1 MMSLKRT
8 GIFIGLTI
16 VILAV
21 GAVMYIMYQIH
32 DRPQKPSRPYPYYT
46 EDVAFENSSAG
57 ITLAGTLTLPS
68 AQGNFPAAILISGS
82 GPQNR
87 DEEIAGHRPFLIIA
101 NHLTKQ
107 GVAVLRCDDRGVG
120 QSTGDFQ
127 AATTAD
133 FATDVAASIQFLK
146 SRKEINTDKIGL
158 IGHSEGGMVAPLV
171 ASKSEDVSF
180 MVMLAGPGIDLVEV
194 IMMQKELVSRADG
207 VSESDIKKWVLPVH
221 EKACRMITTYTDTA
235 ALKAD
240 LKVLIEKA
248 YDKSPPDLMPSDI
261 PKEEVISTQVKYWS
275 SDWYRYFL
283 KYDPAAVLEKVSCP
297 VLALN
302 GEKDLQVTPEENLSA
317 IDNAFKKGG
326 NTNVTVKEMP
336 NLNHLF
342 QNCETGSPEEYEKIE
357 ETFSPIALKEMSDW
371 ILEQVQ

>member
-1 MMSLKRT
+1 MKRT

-107 GVAVLRCDDRGVG
+107 GVAVLRFDDRGVG

-194 IMMQKELVSRADG
+194 IMMQKELISRADG

-326 NTNVTVKEMP
+326 NTNVTVKELP

-342 QNCETGSPEEYEKIE
+342 QNCETGPPEEYEKIE

>member
-326 NTNVTVKEMP
+326 NTNVTVKELP